1 MRLTDTPC
9 DERAKLQ
16 KICLDAF
23 LANSNAGRHVKD
35 KSGEAWRQAT
45 KQTREASDAA
55 KRVLK
60 RHRVEHGC

>member
-1 MRLTDTPC
+1 MRLTGTPC

-23 LANSNAGRHVKD
+23 LAKSNAGRHVKD
-35 KSGEAWRQAT
+35 KNGIAWLQAT
-45 KQTREASDAA
+45 KQTRKACDAA
-55 KRVLK
+55 QKDLK